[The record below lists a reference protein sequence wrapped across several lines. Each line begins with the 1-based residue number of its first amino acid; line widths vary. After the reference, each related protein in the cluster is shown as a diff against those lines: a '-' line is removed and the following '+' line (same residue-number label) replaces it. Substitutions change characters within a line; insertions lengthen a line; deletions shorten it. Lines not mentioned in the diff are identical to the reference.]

1 MTGTRLATTGS
12 ADTKFDI
19 YATTDPTSIKI
30 LGGARNASGTWDIQ
44 LSNVAAVGL
53 PASGSVD
60 VQAWQF
66 PYGSGYF
73 DSPQVVDAGM
83 KSVSYVGG
91 DIVFAVD
98 VMNTTAY
105 AFEIKIG
112 SGWNGWGAT

>member
-19 YATTDPTSIKI
+19 YATADSSSIKV

-44 LSNVAAVGL
+44 ISNVASVGL
-53 PASGSVD
+53 PASGSVE

-73 DSPQVVDAGM
+73 DSPQAVDAGV
-83 KSVSYVGG
+83 KSVPYSGG
-91 DIVFAVD
+91 EVVFAVD

-105 AFEIKIG
+105 AFEIAVG
-112 SGWNGWGAT
+112 NGWKGWGPT